1 MGDQAVKYLP
11 IPAEIETTAKLV
23 IDAAYKV
30 HTELGAGL
38 LESIYETC
46 LAHELGK
53 SGVLVEAQVSLP
65 IVYDNLKLEA
75 GYRLDMLVNK
85 HLIVEIKAV
94 EAITDVHRAQYD
106 IFETDEAAIGALD
119 KFQRC
124 TSQKRY
130 PSSCVLEFNQ

>member
-11 IPAEIETTAKLV
+11 IPAEIEATAKLV

-38 LESIYETC
+38 LESVYEAC

-94 EAITDVHRAQYD
+94 DALMDVHRAQLMTYLKLTKLRLGLL
-106 IFETDEAAIGALD
+106 IN
-119 KFQRC
+119 
-124 TSQKRY
+124 
-130 PSSCVLEFNQ
+130 FNVAHLKNGIRRVVY

>member
-94 EAITDVHRAQYD
+94 EAITDVHRAQLMTYLKLTKLRLGLL
-106 IFETDEAAIGALD
+106 IN
-119 KFQRC
+119 
-124 TSQKRY
+124 
-130 PSSCVLEFNQ
+130 FNVAHLKNGIRRVVY

>member
-38 LESIYETC
+38 LELIYETC

-94 EAITDVHRAQYD
+94 EAITDVHRAQLMTYLKLTKLRLGLL
-106 IFETDEAAIGALD
+106 IN
-119 KFQRC
+119 
-124 TSQKRY
+124 
-130 PSSCVLEFNQ
+130 FNVAHLKNGIRRVVY